1 MKEIDNTIIDS
12 VNITQ
17 AQRLRP
23 QDGDMNYEQTLR
35 TVCCKYCGGS
45 HKKVKKKNFLFVTYT
60 IIQSITSSEM
70 CSLHLTHPSGHT
82 PGAVGSQT
90 LGRPGSSWGFGA
102 LFKRLTSVEDNY

>member
-12 VNITQ
+12 INITQ

-70 CSLHLTHPSGHT
+70 
-82 PGAVGSQT
+82 
-90 LGRPGSSWGFGA
+90 
-102 LFKRLTSVEDNY
+102 